1 MCIGG
6 RVGCEIDIDKVP
18 ASAGLN
24 TTELL
29 YSESASRML
38 ITVRPELCAVLDT
51 LGLYQVC
58 RRIGKVTDTGRMTLT
73 SGSTRILSEPV
84 DELTSAF
91 KQTLDW

>member
-1 MCIGG
+1 M
-6 RVGCEIDIDKVP
+6 
-18 ASAGLN
+18 
-24 TTELL
+24 
-29 YSESASRML
+29 
-38 ITVRPELCAVLDT
+38 LDT